1 MSCINSDTTWEARQ
15 HARSRTYD
23 LFFGPEKKGQPKHS
37 NKHSISRRTP
47 IDCPLYLPVRLI
59 FKDVP
64 SISFTSPKLQKPA
77 FICKFISLKI
87 CLYVWECNMCFS
99 VILNILNY
107 SCWMKSL
114 LWLEIMMYCTEFKE
128 SFKSIKRSSMLSLLC
143 SLLAYLQTSRL
154 NLILGL
160 PLQSFVQPAW
170 FSIALLWL
178 SVSTLPRAHAQII
191 LQIQIFDTHR
201 YSILFVTCI
210 FFFILTEQQL
220 RCYSL
225 LST

>member
-1 MSCINSDTTWEARQ
+1 MNSSYKIHKCTQWYHKNVHSNMSCINSDTAWDARQ
-15 HARSRTYD
+15 HALALPISSSD
-23 LFFGPEKKGQPKHS
+23 LKKKGQPKHS

-77 FICKFISLKI
+77 FICKFISLKF

-128 SFKSIKRSSMLSLLC
+128 SFKSIKRSSMLSFLC

-160 PLQSFVQPAW
+160 PLQSFVQPD
-170 FSIALLWL
+170 F
-178 SVSTLPRAHAQII
+178 T
-191 LQIQIFDTHR
+191 
-201 YSILFVTCI
+201 
-210 FFFILTEQQL
+210 
-220 RCYSL
+220 
-225 LST
+225 